1 MGLQGSEKKPKKNS
15 QTTGFQRIECEKKIR
30 ERGVG
35 EGKSPLGGALDG
47 CTFAAMAA
55 EQPIIWI
62 TGQPGAGKSTIG
74 RALLDSLR
82 KDGVD
87 TFLVDGD
94 DLRALTAN
102 ADYSPAGREANIR
115 RAQDIA
121 LYLSRQGR
129 VAIVAVVAPFKWLRE
144 EFKARATVRE
154 VYVHTTEIR
163 GREHYHSDEY
173 GAPETDYLDL
183 DTTEANVAQSVQEV
197 RRYADL

>member
-1 MGLQGSEKKPKKNS
+1 
-15 QTTGFQRIECEKKIR
+15 
-30 ERGVG
+30 
-35 EGKSPLGGALDG
+35 
-47 CTFAAMAA
+47 MAA

-82 KDGVD
+82 EDGVD
-87 TFLVDGD
+87 AFLVDGD

-144 EFKARATVRE
+144 EFKAHCRE
-154 VYVHTTEIR
+154 VYVHTTEIPGR
-163 GREHYHSDEY
+163 GDHSDEY
-173 GAPETDYLDL
+173 GAPGPISSM
-183 DTTEANVAQSVQEV
+183 DTTDADVAQSVQEV